1 MQPEYAQRRQ
11 RLMEKIGGG
20 VAVFCSAPPAVNHND
35 VEYNYRQD
43 SSFYYLTGFAEPDAV
58 AVIAPQHPEH
68 KFILFVRPRDRAV
81 EVWSGYRSGIE
92 GAVEKYGADIAYPI
106 HELDEKLPQ
115 YLAKAD
121 PLYYSFGRNQKYN
134 EKMIWHWQRLL
145 QTYHK
150 RGTGPR
156 AIADANLL
164 LGSLRLQKS
173 EFELEKI
180 RQAIEISVNAHN
192 RAFADTRPEI
202 FEYNL
207 QAQIENDF
215 RMNGAV
221 GPAYPSIVAAGANS
235 CILHY
240 VENNA
245 QLKSGDLLLI
255 DAGCCYDYYNA
266 DITRTYPI
274 NGKFTPEQKAIYELV
289 LEAQLAAIAEVK
301 PGNPTN
307 AFHDV
312 AVKTIT
318 QGLVDLGL
326 LKGELD
332 TLIKEEKFKPFFM
345 HGTGHWLGMDVHD
358 LGGFKIGEEKWQ
370 NFDVGMLVTVEPG
383 IYIAPDAT
391 AQEGQ
396 PEIPDRWKGIGI
408 RIEDDVLIADNSE
421 GHEILTKGVPKLT
434 NEIEQR

>member
-1 MQPEYAQRRQ
+1 MQTEYAQRRQ
-11 RLMEKIGGG
+11 HLMEKIGEG

-58 AVIAPQHPEH
+58 AVLAPNHPEH
-68 KFILFVRPRDRAV
+68 KFILFVRPRDRAA
-81 EVWSGYRSGIE
+81 EVWAGHRAGVE
-92 GAVEKYGADIAYPI
+92 GATEKYGADIAYPI
-106 HELDEKLPQ
+106 NELDEKLPQ
-115 YLAKAD
+115 YLASSD
-121 PLYYSFGRNQKYN
+121 PMYYHFGHNQKFN

-145 QTYHK
+145 QGYGK

-156 AIADANLL
+156 SISDANLL
-164 LGSLRLQKS
+164 LATLRLRKS
-173 EFELEKI
+173 DRELEKI
-180 RQAIEISVNAHN
+180 RQAIEISTVAHN
-192 RAFADTRPEI
+192 QAFANTQPGM
-202 FEYNL
+202 FEYQL

-215 RMNGAV
+215 RRHGAV

-245 QLKSGDLLLI
+245 QLQSGDLLLI

-274 NGKFTPEQKAIYELV
+274 NGKFTSEQRTLYELV
-289 LEAQLAAIAEVK
+289 LEAQLAAIAAVK

-307 AFHDV
+307 AFHDA

-318 QGLVDLGL
+318 QGLLDLGL
-326 LKGELD
+326 LLGNLEEL
-332 TLIKEEKFKPFFM
+332 IEEEKYKPFFM

-358 LGGFKIGEEKWQ
+358 LGGFKQGETWQ
-370 NFDVGMLVTVEPG
+370 NFELGMLVTVEPG

-396 PEIPDRWKGIGI
+396 PEILDRWKGIGI
-408 RIEDDVLIADNSE
+408 RIEDDVLVTDGDS
-421 GHEILTKGVPKLT
+421 GHEVLTRGVPKSVAQL
-434 NEIEQR
+434 ERV